1 MHALLEVS
9 GLSKSYG
16 ALAAA
21 SDVDLTVHEHE
32 THALIGPNGA
42 GKTTTLALI
51 AGDTRPD
58 AGAIVLAGRDIAA
71 EPAERRA
78 HLGIARSYQVAQLL
92 EETSVRDNVV
102 LAVQAC
108 SPWAWC
114 GWRRMADI
122 AELEKEAMLLL
133 ERVGLG
139 HSAAVAAGM
148 LSHGE
153 RRKLELAMA
162 LAPRPRLLLLDE
174 PLAGMGIEEARA
186 TIALLRRLRSECA
199 ILLVEHDVAAVFAL
213 ADRISVLVNGRVVAR
228 GTPEEIRRD
237 ATVRDAYL
245 GVGTPVSH
253 AAAD

>member
-1 MHALLEVS
+1 MNALLEVR
-9 GLSKSYG
+9 GLNKRYG
-16 ALAAA
+16 ALVATN
-21 SDVDLTVHEHE
+21 DVDLTVCEHE

-42 GKTTTLALI
+42 GKTTTLAQI

-58 AGAIVLAGRDIAA
+58 SGEVIFAGRNITS
-71 EPAERRA
+71 EPADRRA
-78 HLGIARSYQVAQLL
+78 HIGIARSYQIAQLL
-92 EETSVRDNVV
+92 EEMSVHDNVV

-108 SPWAWC
+108 SRWARC
-114 GWRRMADI
+114 PYRRMEDI
-122 AELEKEAMLLL
+122 EELQTEAALLL
-133 ERVGLG
+133 ERVALS
-139 HSAAVAAGM
+139 HSATTAAGV

-186 TIALLRRLRSECA
+186 TVALLGQLRSECA

-213 ADRISVLVNGRVVAR
+213 ASRVSVLVNGRVVAC

-237 ATVRDAYL
+237 ANVRHAYL
-245 GVGTPVSH
+245 G
-253 AAAD
+253 AAATVTSCSN